1 MCIST
6 GKEYWGLPDLG
17 QAFFALNLIFAFGKK
32 AVDNLNEKAQ
42 KMEGKSQKTER
53 IKIFMPK
60 NMRKYV

>member
-6 GKEYWGLPDLG
+6 GKEYGGLPDLG

-42 KMEGKSQKTER
+42 KWKGRAKKTER

>member
-1 MCIST
+1 M
-6 GKEYWGLPDLG
+6 GPARG

-32 AVDNLNEKAQ
+32 AVDNLNGKAQ

>member
-1 MCIST
+1 MGACPI
-6 GKEYWGLPDLG
+6 WGRP
-17 QAFFALNLIFAFGKK
+17 FFALNLICAFGKK

-53 IKIFMPK
+53 LKIFMPK